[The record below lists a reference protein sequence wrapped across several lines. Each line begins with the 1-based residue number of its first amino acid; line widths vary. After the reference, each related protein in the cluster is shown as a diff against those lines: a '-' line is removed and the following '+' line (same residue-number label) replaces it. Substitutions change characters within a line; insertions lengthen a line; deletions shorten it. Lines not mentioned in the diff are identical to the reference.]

1 MERRRR
7 QKRTRD
13 AVRDRPESG
22 DAGHRRWGVREITGE
37 QSTSQ
42 QKELTC
48 HRHEAWAERQLD
60 PATRMLLLT
69 FAGAGQPE

>member
-1 MERRRR
+1 M
-7 QKRTRD
+7 
-13 AVRDRPESG
+13 
-22 DAGHRRWGVREITGE
+22 REITGE
-37 QSTSQ
+37 RSTSQ